1 MNNLLN
7 LSIYFINF
15 DYLSLMNIEENIKSE
30 SNILFKPQP
39 CMDQDDH
46 VESNNQ
52 DIVNQYQRPVDF
64 MNNSRSILT
73 KSSMMTY
80 GKM

>member
-1 MNNLLN
+1 
-7 LSIYFINF
+7 
-15 DYLSLMNIEENIKSE
+15 MNIEENTKTE

-39 CMDQDDH
+39 VMEEDDH
-46 VESNNQ
+46 VVSNQQ

-73 KSSMMTY
+73 KSSMVTY

>member
-1 MNNLLN
+1 
-7 LSIYFINF
+7 
-15 DYLSLMNIEENIKSE
+15 MNIEENIKIE

-39 CMDQDDH
+39 FMDEDVQI
-46 VESNNQ
+46 ESNNQ
-52 DIVNQYQRPVDF
+52 DIVNQFQRPVDF

-73 KSSMMTY
+73 KSSMVTY